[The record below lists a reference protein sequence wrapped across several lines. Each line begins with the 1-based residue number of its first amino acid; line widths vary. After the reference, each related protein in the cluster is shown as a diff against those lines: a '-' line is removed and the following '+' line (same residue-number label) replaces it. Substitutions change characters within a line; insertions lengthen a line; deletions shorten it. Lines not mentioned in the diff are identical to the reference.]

1 MKKALIILFVFQ
13 YTGIVLSFSQGEA
26 VKPATDACPTWN
38 KKQSTN
44 KLAFYNV
51 ANKKSNSKE
60 VKEFSSPKYQYL
72 FPNKSKNQSS
82 TAFASKGNRP
92 AGVDEERSEKIA
104 TATAPKKEKEE
115 PIAVVEE
122 KKAAT
127 IQEQKTETP
136 VLNPKEEN
144 VVPAGKGKDAT
155 VNDSKEEPT
164 KRVKKTKRERKHWL
178 KKLKF
183 GRKKAADCPDF

>member
-26 VKPATDACPTWN
+26 VKPATDACPSWN

-44 KLAFYNV
+44 KLAFYNA

-72 FPNKSKNQSS
+72 FPNKSQNQSS

-92 AGVDEERSEKIA
+92 AGVDVERSENTT
-104 TATAPKKEKEE
+104 TALVPKKKKEE
-115 PIAVVEE
+115 PVVQEE
-122 KKAAT
+122 KAT
-127 IQEQKTETP
+127 AIEQKAEVPASTQ
-136 VLNPKEEN
+136 KEEN

-155 VNDSKEEPT
+155 VSDSKEEPT

-178 KKLKF
+178 KKFKL

>member
-13 YTGIVLSFSQGEA
+13 YTGIVLGFSQGEA

-44 KLAFYNV
+44 KLAFYNA

-72 FPNKSKNQSS
+72 FPNKSQNQSS
-82 TAFASKGNRP
+82 TAFASRGNRP
-92 AGVDEERSEKIA
+92 AGVDVERSEKTTA
-104 TATAPKKEKEE
+104 ATAPKKKNEE
-115 PIAVVEE
+115 PVVEE

-136 VLNPKEEN
+136 VSNPKEEN
-144 VVPAGKGKDAT
+144 VVPSGKGKDAT

>member
-44 KLAFYNV
+44 KLAFYNA

-72 FPNKSKNQSS
+72 LPNKSEKQSNA
-82 TAFASKGNRP
+82 AFASKGNRP
-92 AGVDEERSEKIA
+92 AGIDAERSEKIA
-104 TATAPKKEKEE
+104 TVTAPKKKKEE
-115 PIAVVEE
+115 PLVEE
-122 KKAAT
+122 KKAT
-127 IQEQKTETP
+127 TTLEQKTETP
-136 VLNPKEEN
+136 VSNLNEEN

>member
-44 KLAFYNV
+44 KLAFYNA

-72 FPNKSKNQSS
+72 FPNKSQSQ
-82 TAFASKGNRP
+82 ASAALTPKSNRP
-92 AGVDEERSEKIA
+92 AGVDADRSERTTSA
-104 TATAPKKEKEE
+104 LAPKKKKEE
-115 PIAVVEE
+115 PVVEAE
-122 KKAAT
+122 KAT
-127 IQEQKTETP
+127 AIEQKIEIP
-136 VLNPKEEN
+136 ASNQQEEN
-144 VVPAGKGKDAT
+144 VVPTGKGKDAT
-155 VNDSKEEPT
+155 VSDSKEETT